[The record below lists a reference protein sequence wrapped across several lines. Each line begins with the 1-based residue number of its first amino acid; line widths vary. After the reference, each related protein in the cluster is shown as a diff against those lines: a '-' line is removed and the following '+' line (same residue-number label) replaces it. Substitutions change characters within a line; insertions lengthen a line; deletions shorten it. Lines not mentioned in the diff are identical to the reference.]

1 MPSLMVPT
9 AAAAQGVT
17 NRLNTFESD
26 FSDIRQAR
34 AQMSQEAATQQQL
47 INNAIGMATAAH
59 NAANDALVLDY
70 SNRLERDQ
78 MQLLM
83 DLRTKSNK
91 AAIDSYKPTLDAMH
105 SAVQRYSEE
114 LQDADPSVKA
124 AFAQAAQRLSLK
136 STAAVDAYVI
146 QESKNYRTNELKARV
161 DLAAEDVMRNFDNPV
176 LRSAALERWH
186 AARQL
191 QDADLGIEWGSAQ
204 SKSANLESMSAVY
217 SAKADE
223 LSEMDNF
230 AGSMAVIEEGLRT
243 GLLKAEAANKAK
255 ARTYARQEVAQ
266 RQALADARAA
276 QSHAQSMALAQE
288 KLKTEA
294 LKQRK
299 YIAEETEKAI
309 KIANSPMSAPDKSA
323 ATDVTAKKLI
333 ADPEYCKDLPQDLRE
348 AQAYTDAALY
358 VEQAS
363 ASRDKVAVAQ
373 NKALQTAQVL
383 SFMGQG
389 HGDSAWES
397 ALWAAN
403 AIKSG
408 QMAAPKGM
416 SAELVSSQI
425 ELLQQSPQFGPE
437 SLNAALNLNFGR
449 AAPGATDLATNI
461 VANLPADKIPTDAQ
475 GNLDSLKLN
484 ALLTRE
490 GVTNYDF
497 NRIETQAAS
506 KVANKQNPNTAIL
519 DETYVTDSL
528 RAIMSE
534 KAEDWLDENFDDIDV
549 LESFDFSLE
558 SGGDPLVNA
567 AGSAVMEQV
576 LYDCQEDAKTE
587 LKRSPNL
594 TEAQLVS
601 YMRRWMRGDKGKE
614 SFTLH
619 LRQAL
624 LDYGLTD
631 MDTELSV
638 GAAQLEEAR
647 D

>member
-91 AAIDSYKPTLDAMH
+91 AAIDSYKHTLDAMH

-230 AGSMAVIEEGLRT
+230 AGSMAVIEEGLR
-243 GLLKAEAANKAK
+243 
-255 ARTYARQEVAQ
+255 
-266 RQALADARAA
+266 
-276 QSHAQSMALAQE
+276 
-288 KLKTEA
+288 
-294 LKQRK
+294 
-299 YIAEETEKAI
+299 
-309 KIANSPMSAPDKSA
+309 
-323 ATDVTAKKLI
+323 
-333 ADPEYCKDLPQDLRE
+333 
-348 AQAYTDAALY
+348 
-358 VEQAS
+358 
-363 ASRDKVAVAQ
+363 SR
-373 NKALQTAQVL
+373 
-383 SFMGQG
+383 
-389 HGDSAWES
+389 W
-397 ALWAAN
+397 
-403 AIKSG
+403 
-408 QMAAPKGM
+408 P
-416 SAELVSSQI
+416 
-425 ELLQQSPQFGPE
+425 
-437 SLNAALNLNFGR
+437 
-449 AAPGATDLATNI
+449 
-461 VANLPADKIPTDAQ
+461 
-475 GNLDSLKLN
+475 
-484 ALLTRE
+484 
-490 GVTNYDF
+490 
-497 NRIETQAAS
+497 
-506 KVANKQNPNTAIL
+506 
-519 DETYVTDSL
+519 
-528 RAIMSE
+528 
-534 KAEDWLDENFDDIDV
+534 
-549 LESFDFSLE
+549 
-558 SGGDPLVNA
+558 
-567 AGSAVMEQV
+567 
-576 LYDCQEDAKTE
+576 
-587 LKRSPNL
+587 
-594 TEAQLVS
+594 
-601 YMRRWMRGDKGKE
+601 
-614 SFTLH
+614 
-619 LRQAL
+619 
-624 LDYGLTD
+624 
-631 MDTELSV
+631 
-638 GAAQLEEAR
+638 
-647 D
+647 